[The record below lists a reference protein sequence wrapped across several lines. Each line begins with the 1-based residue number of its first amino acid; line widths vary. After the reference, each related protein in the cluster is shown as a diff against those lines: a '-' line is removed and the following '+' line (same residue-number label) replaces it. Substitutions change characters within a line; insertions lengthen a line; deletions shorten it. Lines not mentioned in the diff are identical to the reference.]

1 MPILCLEQYVCDFV
15 RRSEAV
21 GWAELESDLN
31 SLRAGMRGAN
41 SFAVSNRGV
50 RMSAHLQK

>member
-1 MPILCLEQYVCDFV
+1 MPILCLELYVCDFV